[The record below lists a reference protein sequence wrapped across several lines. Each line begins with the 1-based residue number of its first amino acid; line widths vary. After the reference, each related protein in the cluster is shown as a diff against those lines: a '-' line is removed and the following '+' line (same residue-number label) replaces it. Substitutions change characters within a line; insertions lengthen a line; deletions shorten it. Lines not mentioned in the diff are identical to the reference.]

1 MEFKEDLRIQKT
13 RRDLRKSILELLKN
27 NSLEKISVKEIC
39 DKYGFEINTLAKRT
53 GNGKTTTKQP
63 MNKTPQD
70 IWNDLAYIDNNLVLF
85 ALMRK
90 GITSLTEEAM
100 KGVISEMN
108 HGRSI

>member
-1 MEFKEDLRIQKT
+1 MD
-13 RRDLRKSILELLKN
+13 
-27 NSLEKISVKEIC
+27 
-39 DKYGFEINTLAKRT
+39 TLAVQLTLPTTKRVVDFHHQAIAHAGRT
-53 GNGKTTTKQP
+53 GKTTTKQP